1 MKNSEKVQQI
11 LEMLKKNGLI
21 VADAQGR
28 YKITEEGKIYTKKQI
43 EKN

>member
-1 MKNSEKVQQI
+1 MTNSEKVQKI

-28 YKITEEGKIYTKKQI
+28 YRITEEGKSYAKQQI